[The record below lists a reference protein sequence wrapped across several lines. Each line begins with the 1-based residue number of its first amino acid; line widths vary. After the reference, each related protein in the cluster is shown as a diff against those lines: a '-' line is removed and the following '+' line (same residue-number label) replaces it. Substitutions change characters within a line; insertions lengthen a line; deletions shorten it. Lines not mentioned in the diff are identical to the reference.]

1 MACGTCK
8 DKKGTIVE
16 ELTIPDNSGKKI
28 SLKKIINTL
37 LKVLYFLILLVVLTP
52 IVLIAFFVVLFRY
65 TVINKDLNIVPLL
78 KYIGQKLMKNEDDE
92 DEDEEEDEEHNE
104 NNSNEELYELENP
117 NDIIVL
123 KQ

>member
-8 DKKGTIVE
+8 NKKGTIVE
-16 ELTIPDNSGKKI
+16 ELTVPDNSSKKI

-65 TVINKDLNIVPLL
+65 TVINKDLNIVPIL
-78 KYIGQKLMKNEDDE
+78 KYIGEKLMKDEDDE
-92 DEDEEEDEEHNE
+92 DDNDEEYDE
-104 NNSNEELYELENP
+104 NNPDEELYELENP